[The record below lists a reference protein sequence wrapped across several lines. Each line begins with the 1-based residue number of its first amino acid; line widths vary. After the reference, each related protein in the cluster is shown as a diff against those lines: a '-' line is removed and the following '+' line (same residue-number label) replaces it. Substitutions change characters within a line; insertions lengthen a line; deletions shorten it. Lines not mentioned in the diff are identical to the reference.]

1 MALEHLADLLA
12 SWKACL
18 DTPPPGPNVSPA
30 INYTIVVNSPIQGG
44 DGNNAVSYINGFFLQ
59 YMTSPLTFSSGFG
72 SGSLKAKALYSDK
85 RGATT
90 DQPFDLKQ
98 SEELDVTLTDA
109 VLGPQGE
116 ITQPPTIRAGQQAYQ
131 IVDVRNE
138 VIVAVLD
145 KVKNP
150 AVLTL
155 TFLCSP
161 LPSV

>member
-18 DTPPPGPNVSPA
+18 DTPPPGPNESPA

-59 YMTSPLTFSSGFG
+59 YMTSPFTFSGGFG
-72 SGSLKAKALYSDK
+72 GSLKATALYSDK
-85 RGATT
+85 RDATT
-90 DQPFDLKQ
+90 GQPFDSKQ
-98 SEELDVTLTDA
+98 SEQLDVTLTDA
-109 VLGPQGE
+109 VLGPHGE
-116 ITQPPTIRAGQQAYQ
+116 ITLPPTIHAGQQVYQ

-145 KVKNP
+145 EVNNP

>member
-18 DTPPPGPNVSPA
+18 DTPPPGPNQSPA

-44 DGNNAVSYINGFFLQ
+44 DGNNAVSYIYGFFLQ
-59 YMTSPLTFSSGFG
+59 YMTSPLTFSGG
-72 SGSLKAKALYSDK
+72 GLKATALHSDK
-85 RGATT
+85 RDATT
-90 DQPFDLKQ
+90 GQPFDSKQ
-98 SEELDVTLTDA
+98 SEAVDVTLTDA
-109 VLGPQGE
+109 VLGPRGE
-116 ITQPPTIRAGQQAYQ
+116 ITQPPTIRAGQQVYQ

-138 VIVAVLD
+138 VIAAVLD
-145 KVKNP
+145 EVNNP

-161 LPSV
+161 LLRV